1 MANICH
7 ISSEVSVEISQN
19 FNTLPL
25 SRYLETFDT
34 TEIIEFSELSQNLDS
49 LTPTPNPIPDKW
61 VNKQRRKFT
70 TDVVATRCK
79 DFELALPKEER
90 GAWNSKIAFQY
101 VPDLIIP
108 EILPWEEQ
116 PTFFECKTNK
126 YGEPIYIPTKVEKEV
141 CKDYNH
147 GDNIGNQLRWKR
159 MLECH
164 ASIRQYTDQTTDKE
178 VYRATRKCNDKLCLI
193 CSQIRSRVAI
203 MKYQDK
209 VNDMIDPVM
218 VVLHQRSP
226 GIGELKKTI
235 DDMYSDWRSILKV
248 EAKSKNESLNGILA
262 LEVTTNE
269 TKQTYHPHYHII
281 IEKHQAE
288 RLVGL
293 WIAKDSKDRLEYA
306 HTNKLTGKVYTELEK
321 DEHGKIAIHELFK
334 YAMKMSVTNEDKP
347 GKKQKTIGS
356 TEMIYEIAKALKGIQ
371 QWRPFGDFRATK
383 STKEI
388 METIQDE
395 MSVSQEDH
403 PHIELSR
410 EWNWNGMDW
419 EATELPGMTLIGQ
432 KLSDGSIAFLRL
444 TKEEYNTFVNEKR
457 NQLERSPGLQIIET
471 PWNDTGIQN
480 APGSQI
486 TQRSI

>member
-1 MANICH
+1 
-7 ISSEVSVEISQN
+7 
-19 FNTLPL
+19 
-25 SRYLETFDT
+25 
-34 TEIIEFSELSQNLDS
+34 
-49 LTPTPNPIPDKW
+49 
-61 VNKQRRKFT
+61 
-70 TDVVATRCK
+70 
-79 DFELALPKEER
+79 
-90 GAWNSKIAFQY
+90 
-101 VPDLIIP
+101 
-108 EILPWEEQ
+108 
-116 PTFFECKTNK
+116 
-126 YGEPIYIPTKVEKEV
+126 
-141 CKDYNH
+141 
-147 GDNIGNQLRWKR
+147 
-159 MLECH
+159 
-164 ASIRQYTDQTTDKE
+164 
-178 VYRATRKCNDKLCLI
+178 
-193 CSQIRSRVAI
+193 
-203 MKYQDK
+203 
-209 VNDMIDPVM
+209 
-218 VVLHQRSP
+218 
-226 GIGELKKTI
+226 
-235 DDMYSDWRSILKV
+235 
-248 EAKSKNESLNGILA
+248 

-293 WIAKDSKDRLEYA
+293 WIAKDREDRLEYA

-347 GKKQKTIGS
+347 GEKQKTIGS

-444 TKEEYNTFVNEKR
+444 TKQEYNTFVNEKR
-457 NQLERSPGLQIIET
+457 NQLERSP
-471 PWNDTGIQN
+471 
-480 APGSQI
+480 
-486 TQRSI
+486 